1 VSVLTERVMICRC
14 SLCQNVNE
22 WIRIDDGMDVFK
34 LHGIGGIVGS
44 FLTGIFTQSWVSA
57 LDGSSAYTGGLDGNG
72 AQVGRQFA
80 EIASIGAY
88 SFVVSCALLLALKYV
103 PGLHL
108 RVSEEKEMLGLDLDQ
123 FFDEQI
129 GDWGVF
135 EQNELRATQG
145 VDVRG
150 GEDTRLSSGQQSVR
164 VTEETP
170 KSG

>member
-1 VSVLTERVMICRC
+1 
-14 SLCQNVNE
+14 VNE

-34 LHGIGGIVGS
+34 LHGIGGMTGS

-72 AQVGRQFA
+72 VQVGKQLA
-80 EIASIGAY
+80 EIAAIGAY
-88 SFVVSCALLLALKYV
+88 SFVVSCVLLLGLKYV

-129 GDWGVF
+129 GDWSVF

-145 VDVRG
+145 MDV
-150 GEDTRLSSGQQSVR
+150 GEGAESGLSSGQQSVKAM
-164 VTEETP
+164 EETS
-170 KSG
+170 KIG